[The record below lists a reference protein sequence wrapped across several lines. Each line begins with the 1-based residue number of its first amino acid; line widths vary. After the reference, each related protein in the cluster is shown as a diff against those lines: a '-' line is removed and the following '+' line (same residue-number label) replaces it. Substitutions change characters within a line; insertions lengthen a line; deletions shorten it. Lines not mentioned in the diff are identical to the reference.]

1 MSKGV
6 MIVILLITAFKK
18 VGVHMNIVYIFD
30 KAKAD
35 YLHSLGFIYNEKGID
50 NKKAYQFFGTD
61 ELMKSLASNFEQ
73 SDFLVSKNMCF

>member
-1 MSKGV
+1 
-6 MIVILLITAFKK
+6 
-18 VGVHMNIVYIFD
+18 MNIIYVFD

-35 YLHSLGFIYNEKGID
+35 YLYGLGFIYNEKEID

-61 ELMKSLASNFEQ
+61 EFMKSLTSNYEQ